1 MRDNL
6 SGEKLFEALD
16 NLDDD
21 ILAEALAVKNKKK
34 LTAAKNKEPVK
45 IIFLHPV
52 FKGVVAVCV
61 SLAIIAVTVFGAIK
75 LNLSDFG
82 LVSSTPQQN
91 TSTPGSNYSSVPPDE
106 SSDIDGSEP
115 DQHSPTGNIK
125 ISSIDMLNYYSAK
138 KVIMEKSLLPVSQS
152 YKFDKNMEAI
162 ILDDGNTCYYPINK
176 NTTFTI
182 TMVTYFTINLNNAN
196 GFLAKKLGG
205 TGLVEVVYTQNNLED
220 MITFKKGDKYYSCL
234 CNNKSWNADSTNSLN
249 NAGFVT
255 SKYIEDFYIVKTNGR
270 EDYRFTIYFDNLEV
284 TGMDCQRFKDKNFTH
299 ESVPDDI
306 TVVDDYCVV
315 MFIKRSFTIDQ
326 LEVYFNKDENKG
338 ERA

>member
-1 MRDNL
+1 MRDNA
-6 SGEKLFEALD
+6 SGEKLFELLGELD
-16 NLDDD
+16 ED
-21 ILAEALAVKNKKK
+21 ILQQAIEVKDKKELEDIK
-34 LTAAKNKEPVK
+34 GKESVK
-45 IIFLHPV
+45 FIYLHPA
-52 FKGVVAVCV
+52 FKAAIAVCLCV
-61 SLAIIAVTVFGAIK
+61 ALVVMTVFTVDKVK
-75 LNLSDFG
+75 LLNHGITSSD
-82 LVSSTPQQN
+82 VSSNVSSGNHSSIPSDKTP
-91 TSTPGSNYSSVPPDE
+91 SVDSSIPSE
-106 SSDIDGSEP
+106 SKPNNDF
-115 DQHSPTGNIK
+115 T

-152 YKFDKNMEAI
+152 YKFDKNIEAI

-182 TMVTYFTINLNNAN
+182 TMVTYYTINLNNEN